1 MQTKAVT
8 KTNTRATNVNSI
20 ESLKDLGKNMAGNAV
35 DSIKNL
41 GTGMFDQIMGNFDD
55 DVDNENFNESLYNKP
70 KAKEHKSLPQRKEFT
85 LFNYQEYYEKQ
96 IVRNQM
102 KELSDLIKREIEMI
116 KRANQSLLNEVSD
129 IEKLSVEQLTESP
142 GIYHVRF
149 MEIVLSILRSLR
161 AKVGE
166 SRTWMQA
173 LMSKKKKRGSL
184 FVTQSKKKG
193 TQYSMSQELSTARS
207 VQ

>member
-1 MQTKAVT
+1 MQTKTVT
-8 KTNTRATNVNSI
+8 KTNTRATTNNSI
-20 ESLKDLGKNMAGNAV
+20 ESLKDLGKSVAGNTV

-55 DVDNENFNESLYNKP
+55 NEDNNNFNESLYNRP
-70 KAKEHKSLPQRKEFT
+70 KAKESHPLPQRKEFT
-85 LFNYQEYYEKQ
+85 LFNYQEYYESQ
-96 IVRNQM
+96 IVRNQI
-102 KELSDLIKREIEMI
+102 KELNELIRKEIAML
-116 KRANQSLLNEVSD
+116 KKANDSLLNEVSD
-129 IEKLSVEQLTESP
+129 IENLAIGQMPDKP

-149 MEIVLSILRSLR
+149 LEIVLSILRSLR

-184 FVTQSKKKG
+184 FMVHSKKKG
-193 TQYSMSQELSTARS
+193 TQYSLSQELSTARS

>member
-8 KTNTRATNVNSI
+8 KTNTHTTTNNSI
-20 ESLKDLGKNMAGNAV
+20 ESLKDLGKSVAGNAV

-41 GTGMFDQIMGNFDD
+41 GTGMFDQIMGNFN
-55 DVDNENFNESLYNKP
+55 DNENEENFNESLFNRS
-70 KAKEHKSLPQRKEFT
+70 KEKEFRPLPQRKEFT
-85 LFNYQEYYEKQ
+85 LFNYQEYYESQ
-96 IVRNQM
+96 IVRNQI
-102 KELSDLIKREIEMI
+102 KELSELIRKEIAMLKKSNE
-116 KRANQSLLNEVSD
+116 ALLNEVTD
-129 IEKLSVEQLTESP
+129 IENIVVGQMPDKP

-149 MEIVLSILRSLR
+149 LEIVLSILRSLR

-184 FVTQSKKKG
+184 FAVRSKKKG
-193 TQYSMSQELSTARS
+193 TQYSMSQELATARS

>member
-1 MQTKAVT
+1 MQIKPVT
-8 KTNTRATNVNSI
+8 KTNTRSTNTNSI
-20 ESLKDLGKNMAGNAV
+20 ESLKDLGKSVAGNAV

-55 DVDNENFNESLYNKP
+55 NQDKNNYNESLFNRP
-70 KAKEHKSLPQRKEFT
+70 KEKEANPLPQRKEFT
-85 LFNYQEYYEKQ
+85 IFNYQEYYESQ
-96 IVRNQM
+96 IVRNQI
-102 KELSDLIKREIEMI
+102 KELSELIRKEIAMLR
-116 KRANQSLLNEVSD
+116 KSNDSLLNEVSD
-129 IEKLSVEQLTESP
+129 IEKLAIEQFPDKP

-166 SRTWMQA
+166 SRSWMQA

-184 FVTQSKKKG
+184 FVVQSKKKG
-193 TQYSMSQELSTARS
+193 TQYSQSQELSTARA